1 MSETDMIL
9 RDFVY
14 LDWERVRSLAAQ
26 IFRGIPQDTTSET
39 GKEASLSGEVEGG
52 LFGFLK
58 GKSGA
63 DYRYLKTEN
72 ETRSLHHY
80 VYSLVE
86 NELVKSKYSISVDDK
101 FDSTNWTKNFFHDGQ
116 FVRATGIVRFIDYG
130 WTTTMIEALPGMMSS
145 ALHMTNFDFQRKQSE
160 QSLTSEQIKERKQRQ
175 LESEKTLKN
184 IKALKVDQLA
194 DLIRSLYGDVIRI
207 KVVPNKDHRRN
218 LFVGS
223 GSRENFYDSTAS
235 LSQKYGYEIDA
246 DWVTL
251 GQINLSEAQDEPIPI
266 PIGNQMEDAFEKV
279 VFGLNNVVRIASSP
293 EFPAISFTPIS
304 IYRTIQK

>member
-1 MSETDMIL
+1 MSKTDMIL

-26 IFRGIPQDTTSET
+26 IFRGIPQDATSET
-39 GKEASLSGEVEGG
+39 GKEASLSGEFEGG
-52 LFGFLK
+52 LLGFLK

-86 NELVKSKYSISVDDK
+86 NELIKSKQSISVDSK
-101 FDSTNWTKNFFHDGQ
+101 FDSRNWTKNFFHDGQ
-116 FVRATGIVRFIDYG
+116 FIRVTGIVRLIDYG
-130 WTTTMIEALPGMMSS
+130 WTATMIEALPRMMNS
-145 ALHMTNFDFQRKQSE
+145 ALQLANLDLQKQSG
-160 QSLTSEQIKERKQRQ
+160 QSLTPEQIKARKQRQ
-175 LESEKTLKN
+175 QESEKSLKDVK
-184 IKALKVDQLA
+184 ILKVDQLA

-207 KVVPNKDHRRN
+207 KVVPNKNHLEN

-223 GSRENFYDSTAS
+223 GSQANFYDSTAS
-235 LSQKYGYEIDA
+235 LNQKYGYEIDA
-246 DWVTL
+246 NWVTL
-251 GQINLSEAQDEPIPI
+251 GQINLSEAQDEPMPI
-266 PIGNQMEDAFEKV
+266 PIGNQMEDGFEKV

-293 EFPAISFTPIS
+293 KFPAISFTPIS
-304 IYRTIQK
+304 IYRTVQK